1 MGVASVV
8 MRRWVL
14 CWSTEQSDG
23 SGERGQME
31 TEDRKEQP
39 PPDGMSFSDNMAHPN
54 IISSEAQV
62 PEKKYD
68 SVAELFEGKS
78 GFQKVHSMH
87 AHTLTLEQR

>member
-1 MGVASVV
+1 MGVTSVV
-8 MRRWVL
+8 MRQVL

-31 TEDRKEQP
+31 TEDCKEQP
-39 PPDGMSFSDNMAHPN
+39 PLDGTSFGDNMARPD

-62 PEKKYD
+62 PEKKYN

-78 GFQKVHSMH
+78 GFKKVHSKH